1 MLYEDILDNALGE
14 LNLIVQSLRW
24 AEVAVLTTSS
34 IHKRSAYLVTSSSY
48 VLIAAAIENFI
59 RDTVSGLGK
68 EIRASGAPM
77 RDIKTSLLSIFGDHH
92 LSSLRDLR
100 DYQKSWIKKIELLA
114 MTNSSDPLGEPPT
127 DLPLDGKT
135 IRPIHL
141 ETIWSV
147 FELPTSPFP
156 NLICRAT
163 LTDIADGRN
172 EIAHGH
178 TPIGTF
184 AKKKGAADTLKKIT
198 RIEELLTHITLQ
210 SIIYMDTKSYLKN
223 NLN

>member
-1 MLYEDILDNALGE
+1 MLYQDILDNALGE
-14 LNLIVQSLRW
+14 LNVIVQSLRW
-24 AEVAVLTTSS
+24 AEIAVLTPSP
-34 IHKRSAYLVTSSSY
+34 IHRRSAHLVTSSSY
-48 VLIAAAIENFI
+48 VLIAAAIENFV

-68 EIRASGAPM
+68 EIRGSGVPL

-100 DYQKSWIKKIELLA
+100 DYQKSWARKISLLA
-114 MTNSSDPLGEPPT
+114 MTNSTEPVGEPPV

-135 IRPIHL
+135 IRPVHL
-141 ETIWSV
+141 ETIWAV

-156 NLICRAT
+156 NLICRAA

-184 AKKKGAADTLKKIT
+184 AKKKGAADTLKKII

-210 SIIYMDTKSYLKN
+210 SIAYMTTKGYLK
-223 NLN
+223 